1 LQNEFSPVDYASPFN
16 AQGGESVSLVPRE
29 REELGVTWIFAYGSL
44 MGDNAMRFY
53 QGTPARLP
61 GFHRAFNHAST
72 RRWGSEAHPCPILG
86 LSPDGECQG
95 VAFEIPRSDVRDVL
109 RKIERRE
116 AQEEFQR
123 KRVRVQL
130 PHGSDTKAL
139 VWVTRNGLLQSPRWP
154 RDPNQLDSERPTAS
168 SVPVSSTSGQ

>member
-1 LQNEFSPVDYASPFN
+1 
-16 AQGGESVSLVPRE
+16 
-29 REELGVTWIFAYGSL
+29 

-154 RDPNQLDSERPTAS
+154 RDPNQLDSDFRTAHGIVGTGVEYIRTMIHAMERWQISDPMVEAVWKTLKPYS
-168 SVPVSSTSGQ
+168 NPKG